1 MGQTSTNEMRSRKSK
16 ISNLK
21 RLLSLLFIQVC
32 QRRVYISDDLTGKMT
47 NKTSHGFIS
56 TRPYPS
62 PTYQGE
68 SSFLDI
74 EVLEGLPFL
83 LDRLSDSQKEALF
96 NATELDESMLLQL
109 SSKFIF
115 SNSCED
121 DDGGS
126 FGRTQFAAQSFQN
139 GVLNEAAD
147 RRKIAEVPIELQIQ
161 KVILLYVPII
171 IYIIGV
177 IGNCLSFSVLVRRRM
192 RRVSTYKYLA
202 VLSVVDTIVL
212 TVGLLQLWTGEVTGT
227 SIRNYSDFS
236 CKIVNA
242 LGYTVSDLSVWLI
255 IAVTVE
261 RFIAVC
267 YPLRAATTCRKK
279 TAIKVIGALLLVM
292 ILININFFWT
302 TKIQVHLPC
311 IHAFKA
317 FERSSSALRFGRF

>member
-1 MGQTSTNEMRSRKSK
+1 MSRVWPITRRRSSRAIGQLNANEMRSRKSR
-16 ISNLK
+16 ISNLT
-21 RLLSLLFIQVC
+21 RVVVFCLFRC
-32 QRRVYISDDLTGKMT
+32 ANEDSTSGGLTSKMS
-47 NKTSHGFIS
+47 NKTLPRFIT

-62 PTYQGE
+62 TTLQGE

-74 EVLEGLPFL
+74 GVLEGLPFL
-83 LDRLSDSQKEALF
+83 LERLSDSQKEALF

-121 DDGGS
+121 DDGSLGQTRS
-126 FGRTQFAAQSFQN
+126 AAQSFQS
-139 GVLNEAAD
+139 GALNEAD
-147 RRKIAEVPIELQIQ
+147 HRKIAEAPIELQVQ
-161 KVILLYVPII
+161 KAILLYVPII

-177 IGNCLSFSVLVRRRM
+177 VGNCLSFSVLVRRRM

-212 TVGLLQLWTGEVTGT
+212 TLGLLQLWTGEVTGT

-267 YPLRAATTCRKK
+267 YPLKAATTCTKK
-279 TAIKVIGALLLVM
+279 TAVKVIGALLIVM

-302 TKIQVHLPC
+302 TKIQVETSC
-311 IHAFKA
+311 MK
-317 FERSSSALRFGRF
+317 E